1 MGIIWSGLSIKNVI
15 ISLFSNIEY
24 FNEAAAEAKRGEN
37 GELIQDGEIE
47 QQNFGSGFAES
58 NESII
63 SFESPSMIETQK
75 SVILSNVSNVEETFE
90 EKMDSS
96 EVILGGC

>member
-1 MGIIWSGLSIKNVI
+1 M
-15 ISLFSNIEY
+15 
-24 FNEAAAEAKRGEN
+24 
-37 GELIQDGEIE
+37 IQDGEIE

-63 SFESPSMIETQK
+63 SFESPSLIETQK

-96 EVILGGC
+96 QVILGGCLKCFLNPCQCTNTPLYLRFIYYLIHGSS